1 MGERIAIELGHH
13 SINII
18 LKDKHVNIKIY
29 PTSLRHRALR
39 EFEVLRKL
47 REHGINV
54 PEPMMLMDSNNCV
67 ILVREYI
74 EGIFFR
80 DAMYVLEPDK
90 LKALLI
96 KLIKQLNGIE
106 NLGIYI
112 PEFST
117 LSKNVVVVDTEPF
130 IIDVERA
137 LFLKRPIVTQ
147 LLGLLIKL
155 STNKQLYGKLAKII
169 KIDELREV
177 ARAYKKSRE
186 IDVVL
191 QIFRD

>member
-1 MGERIAIELGHH
+1 MGERIAIEFGHH

-39 EFEVLRKL
+39 EFEVLKKL
-47 REHGINV
+47 HDHGINV
-54 PEPMMLMDSNNCV
+54 PEPMRLVDSNNCV

-80 DAMYVLEPDK
+80 DAIYVLESDK
-90 LKALLI
+90 LKVLLM
-96 KLIKQLNGIE
+96 KLIKQLNSIE

-112 PEFST
+112 PEFSA
-117 LSKNVVVVDTEPF
+117 LSKNVVVVGTEPF